1 MNLDVKEFKETQ
13 VKIIQLEK
21 DNQKLKSN
29 CDQILRDNQQSL
41 ANLRE
46 KILNLEKSNLNL
58 KAENQKM
65 KAQCNQISQDKQQI
79 SAKFRENVTKMREL
93 EELNFTLKSECDQYL
108 EFSESAMEDQEILE
122 KRLKEMV
129 EEKNPEDCFSKKCEN
144 DKNDLNGRI
153 SEGKHLYIF
162 LFSIRTQSFT
172 SLMDYF
178 PQAIN
183 GISSLSRWFNGT
195 FHRRH
200 W

>member
-13 VKIIQLEK
+13 VKIIELEK

-29 CDQILRDNQQSL
+29 CDKILRDNQQSL

-65 KAQCNQISQDKQQI
+65 KAQCNQISQDKLQI
-79 SAKFRENVTKMREL
+79 SAKFRENVTKMREM

-129 EEKNPEDCFSKKCEN
+129 EEKNPEDCVSKKCEK

-153 SEGKHLYIF
+153 AEGKHQYIF
-162 LFSIRTQSFT
+162 YSVRAQSFT
-172 SLMDYF
+172 SLMDDF
-178 PQAIN
+178 PQDIN

-195 FHRRH
+195 FQRGHL
-200 W
+200 